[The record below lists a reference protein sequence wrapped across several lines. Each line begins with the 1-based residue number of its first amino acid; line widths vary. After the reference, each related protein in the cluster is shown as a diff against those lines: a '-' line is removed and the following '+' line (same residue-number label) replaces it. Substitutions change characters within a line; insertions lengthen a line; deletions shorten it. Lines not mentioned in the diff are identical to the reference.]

1 MKKFLAIAL
10 MIVATQAHAW
20 GDREQGILAGVFG
33 TILLQNIA
41 KNNSQPQ
48 VYGQPPVSVGDVYS
62 QPQQHYPQ
70 QQQPQVIIQ
79 PQVNVYPQR
88 SAQAYSQPRMYIPAP
103 RNRCDVVPMY
113 DHWGRYAGQQT
124 LCNW

>member
-41 KNNSQPQ
+41 KNNSQQQ
-48 VYGQPPVSVGDVYS
+48 VYGQPPVSVGGNVYS
-62 QPQQHYPQ
+62 QPQHYPQ
-70 QQQPQVIIQ
+70 QQPQIIVQ

-88 SAQAYSQPRMYIPAP
+88 SAHVYSQPRMYIPAP
-103 RNRCDVVPMY
+103 QNRCDVVPMY

-124 LCNW
+124 VCNW